1 MGCATRWWSA
11 TFSGWSDAGNAA
23 SAAVE
28 HLAEAYQAELAYELD
43 PDEFYDYQVNRPEVA
58 LNADGEREITWPT
71 TRIKTAQLAG
81 GRDLILVE
89 GIEPNLRWRQ
99 FGGLITS
106 ALRSANPS
114 RVFVLGALLADTPH
128 TRPVPV
134 TTTTRDPDL
143 MEAYGIGESTYE
155 GPTGIVGVMADLLA
169 RSGLPTMSVWA
180 AIPHYVS
187 HPPCPKATLAIL
199 SQLER
204 LLDVP
209 LDFGEL
215 PELARAWERGV
226 NELAA
231 EDTEVAEYV
240 PSWRSSRTPPS
251 CPRPAATRSRPS
263 SSATC
268 KRRRGLERLC
278 CRRSLFAA
286 RLTDSVFLPHSQT
299 KSVSARS
306 SVQTESGAP
315 FSAARDGLR
324 TQLAASASRR
334 SSATIASGSSAP
346 NTAEPATNESA
357 PAAAQ
362 RSIVSTETPPSTC
375 SQMSPPV
382 FASSARVR
390 SILGRHR
397 SRNFCPP
404 KPGST
409 VMIST
414 RSSSGSSSAYGSIG
428 VAGFSAIPARAPG
441 RGARGPTGPARPR
454 PRHGR

>member
-1 MGCATRWWSA
+1 MHMNEQVNAGLRGLRDPLVVA

-28 HLAEAYQAELAYELD
+28 HLAEAYEAELAYEID
-43 PDEFYDYQVNRPEVA
+43 PDDFYDYQVNRPEVA
-58 LNADGEREITWPT
+58 ITPDGEREITWPT

-134 TTTTRDPDL
+134 TTTTRDPRL
-143 MEAYGIGESTYE
+143 METYGIGESTYE

-231 EDTEVAEYV
+231 EDSEVAEYV
-240 PSWRSSRTPPS
+240 SQLEEQQD
-251 CPRPAATRSRPS
+251 AAELPEASGDAIAAEFERYL
-263 SSATC
+263 
-268 KRRRGLERLC
+268 KRRG
-278 CRRSLFAA
+278 
-286 RLTDSVFLPHSQT
+286 
-299 KSVSARS
+299 
-306 SVQTESGAP
+306 
-315 FSAARDGLR
+315 
-324 TQLAASASRR
+324 
-334 SSATIASGSSAP
+334 
-346 NTAEPATNESA
+346 N
-357 PAAAQ
+357 
-362 RSIVSTETPPSTC
+362 
-375 SQMSPPV
+375 
-382 FASSARVR
+382 
-390 SILGRHR
+390 
-397 SRNFCPP
+397 
-404 KPGST
+404 
-409 VMIST
+409 
-414 RSSSGSSSAYGSIG
+414 
-428 VAGFSAIPARAPG
+428 
-441 RGARGPTGPARPR
+441 
-454 PRHGR
+454 